1 MAPLLSGDPVE
12 RGESAADT
20 EAEDSDENRPV
31 PADGEAARRGEP
43 DLYSSAQHL
52 RQTETVD
59 VHADNQQQLCSLQNV
74 EECWVLWESHRD
86 PWPEAEGEDGRHDI
100 AVRTGEPALDRLG
113 EPSGEV

>member
-43 DLYSSAQHL
+43 DLHSSAQHL
-52 RQTETVD
+52 RQAETSD
-59 VHADNQQQLCSLQNV
+59 VHADNRKQLCSLQMWMSAV
-74 EECWVLWESHRD
+74 CCGWSHRD
-86 PWPEAEGEDGRHDI
+86 P
-100 AVRTGEPALDRLG
+100 
-113 EPSGEV
+113 

>member
-31 PADGEAARRGEP
+31 PAGGEAARRGEP

-59 VHADNQQQLCSLQNV
+59 VHAEQTAALFSSKCGG
-74 EECWVLWESHRD
+74 VLGVVGES
-86 PWPEAEGEDGRHDI
+86 P
-100 AVRTGEPALDRLG
+100 
-113 EPSGEV
+113 